1 MNLWQEYWN
10 PVRVFLGLGAEP
22 QTLTFVQIS
31 LRGIIVF
38 MFTLLMV
45 RISARRSLARRT
57 VFDSV
62 FLVILAS
69 VLARAINGSADLLPT
84 VGGGFAMVAFHRL
97 LAWIA
102 FYSHGAQR
110 RFSSTTGNWCSGGCG
125 VTTLRDTISR
135 KICDSICTLT
145 ISSASKA
152 HASNAAVES
161 ASSANNHG
169 AGIRYWTLS
178 ACQTVALRRRV
189 QRSTLIDAAAR
200 QTLHS
205 RSCRGFLENV
215 GGILAADDQPSRRRF

>member
-1 MNLWQEYWN
+1 MNLWQEYWT

-97 LAWIA
+97 LAWNA
-102 FYSHGAQR
+102 LYSHGIGTNYR
-110 RFSSTTGNWCSGGCG
+110 GT
-125 VTTLRDTISR
+125 D
-135 KICDSICTLT
+135 
-145 ISSASKA
+145 
-152 HASNAAVES
+152 
-161 ASSANNHG
+161 
-169 AGIRYWTLS
+169 
-178 ACQTVALRRRV
+178 VALLHAGEMV
-189 QRSTLIDAAAR
+189 QR
-200 QTLHS
+200 
-205 RSCRGFLENV
+205 G
-215 GGILAADDQPSRRRF
+215 